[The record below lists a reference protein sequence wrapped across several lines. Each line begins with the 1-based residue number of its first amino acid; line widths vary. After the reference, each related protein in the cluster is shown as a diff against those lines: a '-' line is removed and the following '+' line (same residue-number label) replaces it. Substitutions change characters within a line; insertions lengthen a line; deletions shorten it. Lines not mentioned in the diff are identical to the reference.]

1 MGEALLHWM
10 NESRP
15 TALCHLGKQTGN
27 IGRAIGQWPL
37 IGRRATKAIE
47 YRTNKA
53 KDVAGPGLMTAI
65 IIYLFSMRRVRRFKR
80 MLAARERGMT
90 ILTDRYP
97 QLEVPGKM
105 DGLGLDVD
113 AKVGALVNRLARMER
128 KHYEWMASYK
138 PDLVIRLNVDLAT
151 AIARKPDH
159 RPQSL
164 EIKIRDL
171 SRLTFGGARMVDID
185 ATAPLDAVLDRAKA
199 AITEVL
205 ERR

>member
-1 MGEALLHWM
+1 MGEALLDWM

-27 IGRAIGQWPL
+27 IGRAIGRWPL
-37 IGRRATKAIE
+37 IGRRATRVIE
-47 YRTNKA
+47 ERTTKA
-53 KDVAGPGLMTAI
+53 KDPAGPGLMTAI
-65 IIYLFSMRRVRRFKR
+65 IIYLFSMRRVSRFKR
-80 MLAARERGMT
+80 MLAARDRGMT

-105 DGLGLDVD
+105 DGLGLDTE
-113 AKVGALVNRLARMER
+113 AKVGSLVNRLAQMER
-128 KHYEWMASYK
+128 QHYEWMASYQ

-159 RPQSL
+159 RPRSL
-164 EIKIRDL
+164 EIKIHDL
-171 SRLTFGGARMVDID
+171 ARLTFGGAQMVDID
-185 ATAPLDAVLDRAKA
+185 ATAPLDKVLERAKA